1 MFKSSIFLTGATILS
16 LFHASNSV
24 AGPTNALF
32 QFESVRSF
40 DEMSDFVREH
50 FPPGSSRSN
59 LRQVFV
65 TEGRA
70 TLKLHPQDAGIEK
83 YLYDINL
90 CNYYVWRWNVS
101 ADYDTSG
108 KLLQAY
114 INGNALFSDGK
125 PNRIVSK
132 VAEPGKKAS
141 IYRMQRLRPEAYKGE
156 NSLGYILFDRDSNT
170 KTIDDQVLMGT
181 GPSRADP
188 LNMGK
193 TITYAEVDPWR
204 SIFDQD
210 SANQVVPYRG
220 DCVAADSRT
229 QNRKAG
235 Q

>member
-1 MFKSSIFLTGATILS
+1 MFRSSILYGAMILYILYANHS
-16 LFHASNSV
+16 MANS
-24 AGPTNALF
+24 TNRQF
-32 QFESVRSF
+32 QFESIRSL
-40 DEMSDFVREH
+40 DEMSGFVREH
-50 FPPGSSRSN
+50 FPLGSSRGN

-70 TLKLHPQDAGIEK
+70 TLKLHPGEAGIEK

-101 ADYDTSG
+101 ADYDASG

-114 INGNALFSDGK
+114 INGNILFTEGK
-125 PNRIVSK
+125 PNRVVSK

-141 IYRMQRLRPEAYKGE
+141 IYRAQRPRPEAHKGE

-170 KTIDDQVLMGT
+170 KTIDDQVLVGA

-193 TITYAEVDPWR
+193 MVAYTEIDPWR

-210 SANQVVPYRG
+210 NADHVVPYQG
-220 DCVAADSRT
+220 DCTAADKRL